1 MSNAIRYLRIYLH
14 LPRQDNSG
22 GPSKRAIGYLSSYGD
37 LLRVSFDAD
46 YIQNPQRPTL
56 SQNYQGATSADTLKI
71 LSAVRDIRLARQD
84 GKLPAYFQNLLPES
98 HNRERLANERHCSVD
113 DEFELLA
120 AAGHDLVGAIE
131 VEPIP
136 AQEGVPESVRL
147 WHATLGLDVLEPG
160 FVEFPVEDAASL
172 PGVVTK
178 FSAIKEGRRYVIKR
192 RGLAGDHILKL
203 PTTRHPD
210 LVQNEM
216 HCYRLAAA
224 VGIHCANA
232 EIISKTNAD
241 LPEHIPFDEILAI
254 KRFDRS
260 DQNTRIHM
268 EEFAQIFGYEPKH
281 KYGKNMLEDYAKI
294 LATLEQLSSQ
304 PSLDVPEFVRRF
316 VAFILMGNTD
326 AHLKNWAVIY
336 PDARRLQL
344 SPMYDPVCIS
354 ALFKSVPDS
363 DYGINRAIDDKL
375 KVFSWKDLE
384 ALLKLAR
391 VSRVPR
397 LMAIAKKTVKIAQK
411 TWPEI
416 LQTAP
421 DDMRASILE
430 RLHGSLSLS
439 QVDNALIDMKPLTK
453 RIDHG

>member
-1 MSNAIRYLRIYLH
+1 MSTSIRFLRIYLH
-14 LPRQDNSG
+14 LPLQDKQNQQG
-22 GPSKRAIGYLSSYGD
+22 NQGKRAIGYLSAYGD
-37 LLRVSFDAD
+37 LLRISFDTD
-46 YIQNPQRPTL
+46 YIQDPQRPTL
-56 SQNYQGATSADTLKI
+56 SQNYQGVSSTDTIKI

-98 HNRERLANERHCSVD
+98 HNRERLANERQCSVD

-120 AAGHDLVGAIE
+120 AAGHDLMGAIE
-131 VEPIP
+131 VEPVPVQDGI
-136 AQEGVPESVRL
+136 PESVRL

-178 FSAIKEGRRYVIKR
+178 FSAVKEGRRYVIKR

-203 PTTRHPD
+203 PTSRHPD

-224 VGIHCANA
+224 VGIHCAHA
-232 EIISKTNAD
+232 EIITKADAD
-241 LPEHIPFDEILAI
+241 LPEHVPFDDVLVVR
-254 KRFDRS
+254 RFDRN
-260 DQNTRIHM
+260 DQHARIHM

-294 LATLEQLSSQ
+294 LASLEQLSSQ

-336 PDARRLQL
+336 PDGRTLQL
-344 SPMYDPVCIS
+344 SPMYDPICIT

-375 KVFSWKDLE
+375 KIFTWNDLE
-384 ALLKLAR
+384 ALLKMAR
-391 VSRVPR
+391 VSRIPR
-397 LMAIAKKTVKIAQK
+397 LMAIAKKTVKIAQE
-411 TWPEI
+411 TWPAI
-416 LQTAP
+416 LHTAP
-421 DDMRASILE
+421 NDMSESIRE
-430 RLHGSLSLS
+430 RLQGGL
-439 QVDNALIDMKPLTK
+439 ALT
-453 RIDHG
+453 HVSS